1 MSGLKAYLK
10 SKLFRKNLTWGISS
24 IIGVIIFL
32 MLFIRVYT
40 HHNHSVAVPNFSDLP
55 IADAQKYI
63 KAKHLRYEIFDS
75 IYIAEKEKGV
85 IIDQHPKPGYLVKKN
100 RTIYFT
106 INASSPDKILMPDL
120 AGITLR
126 EARSK
131 IVAAGLKVGNL
142 SYRYD
147 ISKNVVLDQQ
157 VKGIKIFKNDTVL
170 KGTEIDIVLGK
181 GLADERTMVP
191 DLVGLTTEQAKNKAS
206 DEFFSLGAIIRDE
219 SITEDNEKDAIIF
232 RQRPIP
238 SPEVLVPL
246 GSPIDLWITADSAK
260 IAGDSPQDSTDYIWQ
275 DLNKDN
281 NAKGSEDDSY
291 NDDYN

>member
-1 MSGLKAYLK
+1 MSELKAYLK
-10 SKLFRKNLTWGISS
+10 SKIFLKNLVRGISS
-24 IIGVIIFL
+24 VIGVIIIL
-32 MLFIRVYT
+32 MIFIRVYT
-40 HHNHSVAVPNFSDLP
+40 HHNHSVAVPDFTDLP
-55 IADAQKYI
+55 LADAKKYI
-63 KAKHLRYEIFDS
+63 KEKHLRYEVYDS
-75 IYIAEKEKGV
+75 IYIAKKEKGV
-85 IIDQHPKPGYLVKKN
+85 IIDQHPKPGNLVKKH
-100 RTIYFT
+100 RIVYFT
-106 INASSPDKILMPDL
+106 INASSPDKILMPEL
-120 AGITLR
+120 AGITIR

-131 IVAAGLKVGNL
+131 IIAAGLKVGNL

-147 ISKNVVLDQQ
+147 IAKNVVLDQQ
-157 VKGIKIFKNDTVL
+157 VQGIKVLKNDTVL
-170 KGTEIDIVLGK
+170 KGTEIDLILGK

-191 DLVGLTTEQAKNKAS
+191 DLIGLTAEQAKNKAS

-260 IAGDSPQDSTDYIWQ
+260 IAGGNGNDSTDYLWQ

-281 NAKGSEDDSY
+281 NAKGTEDNSY